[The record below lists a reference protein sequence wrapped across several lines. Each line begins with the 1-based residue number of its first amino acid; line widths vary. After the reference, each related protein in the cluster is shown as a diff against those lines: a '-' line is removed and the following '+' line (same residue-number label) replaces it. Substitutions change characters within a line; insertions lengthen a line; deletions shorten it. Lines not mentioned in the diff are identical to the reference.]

1 MLTNQFVVKQKKARF
16 LMPRT
21 YHKSNPHGKGKYG
34 IMDCFTPQ
42 MKPQRTPK
50 KIELSLPALNSYQ
63 NSSNRESNLV
73 DKSVGSMTPLFF
85 YSKPLPKVLKTF
97 ENYQSKQVETIHSFR
112 SRCKSQKLLPHQQ
125 IPNSGKCYTQHPA
138 FRGIMVGHKFNL

>member
-21 YHKSNPHGKGKYG
+21 YHKSSPQGKGKYG
-34 IMDCFTPQ
+34 VIDCFTPQ
-42 MKPQRTPK
+42 MKPQRTSK
-50 KIELSLPALNSYQ
+50 KIELSLPALNSLQ
-63 NSSNRESNLV
+63 NSPNKDSNTV
-73 DKSVGSMTPLFF
+73 DKSVGSMSPLFY
-85 YSKPLPKVLKTF
+85 YSKPLTKVLKTF

-125 IPNSGKCYTQHPA
+125 IPSLGQGYTQHPA
-138 FRGIMVGHKFNL
+138 FRAIMVGHKFNL